1 MSLKIKPLKKLGK
14 SKIEVE
20 RGAWKFERWLNKE
33 KTAQDM
39 AAIEYK
45 KAHPDRYFVAFIKL
59 DMPRSSAPE
68 HVWPSV
74 INETLLFEQPDMPSL
89 DDVIATAKKAWL
101 IAQRIEV
108 LNFYEMNTDDYFKF
122 LGNESEWRVIEG

>member
-45 KAHPDRYFVAFIKL
+45 KAHSDRYFVAFIKL

-108 LNFYEMNTDDYFKF
+108 LNFYEMKTKDYFKF
-122 LGNESEWRVIEG
+122 LGNESEWRVIEE

>member
-20 RGAWKFERWLNKE
+20 PGAWKFERWLNKE

-39 AAIEYK
+39 AKIEYK
-45 KAHPDRYFVAFIKL
+45 KAHPDRYFVAFVKL

-108 LNFYEMNTDDYFKF
+108 LNFYEMNTKDYFKF
-122 LGNESEWRVIEG
+122 LGNESEWRVIEE

>member
-74 INETLLFEQPDMPSL
+74 INETFLFEQPDMPSL

-108 LNFYEMNTDDYFKF
+108 LNFYEMNTKDYFKF
-122 LGNESEWRVIEG
+122 LGNESEWRVIEE

>member
-14 SKIEVE
+14 AKIEVE

-108 LNFYEMNTDDYFKF
+108 LNFYEMNTKDYFKF
-122 LGNESEWRVIEG
+122 LGNESEWRVIEE

>member
-108 LNFYEMNTDDYFKF
+108 LNFYEMNTKDYFKF
-122 LGNESEWRVIEG
+122 LGNESEWRVIEE